1 MGQILENG
9 YELKTTFWN
18 DFTIADAFGVSALED
33 TYNRAFNGWKHDY
46 IYLTELSLVLNWK
59 MFQWHEKDDSK
70 YQIYYNL
77 YTKLDAWCMDNL
89 INSELIYYIDTT
101 D

>member
-1 MGQILENG
+1 MGKIMSNG
-9 YELKTTFWN
+9 YEMKTTFWE
-18 DFTIADAFGVSALED
+18 DFTIADAFGVSAIED

-46 IYLTELSLVLNWK
+46 VYITELSLVLNWK
-59 MFQWHEKDDSK
+59 MFQWYEKDDSK

-89 INSELIYYIDTT
+89 RNSELIYYIDTT

>member
-1 MGQILENG
+1 MGKIMSNG
-9 YELKTTFWN
+9 YEMKTTFWE
-18 DFTIADAFGVSALED
+18 DFTIADAFGVSAIED

-46 IYLTELSLVLNWK
+46 VYITELSLVLNWK
-59 MFQWHEKDDSK
+59 MFQWYEKDDSK

-89 INSELIYYIDTT
+89 INSELIYYIHTT

>member
-1 MGQILENG
+1 MSNG
-9 YELKTTFWN
+9 YEMKTTFWE
-18 DFTIADAFGVSALED
+18 DFTIADAFGVSAIED
-33 TYNRAFNGWKHDY
+33 TYKRAFNGWKHDY
-46 IYLTELSLVLNWK
+46 VYITELSLVLNWK
-59 MFQWHEKDDSK
+59 MFQWYEKDDSK

-89 INSELIYYIDTT
+89 INSELIYYIHTT

>member
-1 MGQILENG
+1 MSNG
-9 YELKTTFWN
+9 YEMKTTFWE
-18 DFTIADAFGVSALED
+18 DFTIADAFGVSAIED

-46 IYLTELSLVLNWK
+46 VYITELSLVLNWK
-59 MFQWHEKDDSK
+59 MFQWYEKDDSK
-70 YQIYYNL
+70 YQIYYDL

-89 INSELIYYIDTT
+89 RNSELIYYIDTT

>member
-1 MGQILENG
+1 MSNG
-9 YELKTTFWN
+9 YEMKTTFWE
-18 DFTIADAFGVSALED
+18 DFTIADAFGVSAIED

-46 IYLTELSLVLNWK
+46 VYITELSLVLNWK
-59 MFQWHEKDDSK
+59 MFQWYEKDDSK

-89 INSELIYYIDTT
+89 RNSELIYYIDTT

>member
-1 MGQILENG
+1 MSNG
-9 YELKTTFWN
+9 YEMETTFWE
-18 DFTIADAFGVSALED
+18 DFTIADAFGVSAIED
-33 TYNRAFNGWKHDY
+33 TYKRAFNGWKHDY
-46 IYLTELSLVLNWK
+46 VYITELSLVLNWK
-59 MFQWHEKDDSK
+59 MFQWYEKDDSK

-89 INSELIYYIDTT
+89 RNSELIYYIDTT

>member
-1 MGQILENG
+1 MSNG
-9 YELKTTFWN
+9 YEMKTTFWE
-18 DFTIADAFGVSALED
+18 DFTIADAFGVSAIED

-46 IYLTELSLVLNWK
+46 VYITELSLVLNWK
-59 MFQWHEKDDSK
+59 MFQWYEKDDSK

-89 INSELIYYIDTT
+89 RNNELIYYIDTT

>member
-1 MGQILENG
+1 MGQILTNG
-9 YELKTTFWN
+9 YEMKTTFWE
-18 DFTIADAFGVSALED
+18 DFCIADVFGVSAIED

>member
-1 MGQILENG
+1 MGKIMSNG
-9 YELKTTFWN
+9 YEMKTTFWE
-18 DFTIADAFGVSALED
+18 DFTIADAFGVSAIED
-33 TYNRAFNGWKHDY
+33 TYKRAFNGWKHDY
-46 IYLTELSLVLNWK
+46 VYITELSLVLNWK
-59 MFQWHEKDDSK
+59 MFQWYEKDDSK

-89 INSELIYYIDTT
+89 INSELIYYIHTT

>member
-1 MGQILENG
+1 MSNG
-9 YELKTTFWN
+9 YEMKTTFWE
-18 DFTIADAFGVSALED
+18 DFTIADAFGVSAIED

-46 IYLTELSLVLNWK
+46 VYITELSLVLNWK
-59 MFQWHEKDDSK
+59 MFQWYEKDDSK
-70 YQIYYNL
+70 YQIYYKL

-89 INSELIYYIDTT
+89 RNSELIYYIDTT

>member
-1 MGQILENG
+1 MGKILSNG
-9 YELKTTFWN
+9 YEMKTTFWE
-18 DFTIADAFGVSALED
+18 DFCIADAFGVSAIED

-70 YQIYYNL
+70 YQIYHNL
-77 YTKLDAWCMDNL
+77 YTKLDEWCMDNL
-89 INSELIYYIDTT
+89 INSELKYYIDTT

>member
-1 MGQILENG
+1 MSNG
-9 YELKTTFWN
+9 YEMKTTFWE
-18 DFTIADAFGVSALED
+18 DFTIADAFGVSAIED

-46 IYLTELSLVLNWK
+46 VYITELSLVLNWK
-59 MFQWHEKDDSK
+59 MFQWYEKDDSK
-70 YQIYYNL
+70 YQIYHNL

-89 INSELIYYIDTT
+89 RNSELIYYIDTT

>member
-1 MGQILENG
+1 MSNG
-9 YELKTTFWN
+9 YEMKTTFWE
-18 DFTIADAFGVSALED
+18 DFTIADAFGVSAIED
-33 TYNRAFNGWKHDY
+33 TYKRAFNGWKHDY

>member
-1 MGQILENG
+1 M
-9 YELKTTFWN
+9 KTTFWD
-18 DFTIADAFGVSALED
+18 DFCIADACGVSAIED

>member
-1 MGQILENG
+1 MGQIISNG
-9 YELKTTFWN
+9 YEMKTTFWE
-18 DFTIADAFGVSALED
+18 DFCIADAFGVSAIED

-70 YQIYYNL
+70 YQIYRKRL
-77 YTKLDAWCMDNL
+77 RFSAL
-89 INSELIYYIDTT
+89 
-101 D
+101 

>member
-1 MGQILENG
+1 MGKIMSNG
-9 YELKTTFWN
+9 YEMKTTFWE
-18 DFTIADAFGVSALED
+18 DFTIADAFGVSAIED
-33 TYNRAFNGWKHDY
+33 TYKRAFNGWKHDY
-46 IYLTELSLVLNWK
+46 VYITELSLVLNWK
-59 MFQWHEKDDSK
+59 MFQWYEKDDSK

-89 INSELIYYIDTT
+89 RNSELIYYIDTT

>member
-1 MGQILENG
+1 MSNG
-9 YELKTTFWN
+9 YEMKTTFWE
-18 DFTIADAFGVSALED
+18 DFTIADAFGVSAIED

-46 IYLTELSLVLNWK
+46 VYITELSLVLNWK
-59 MFQWHEKDDSK
+59 MFQWYEKDDSK
-70 YQIYYNL
+70 YQIYYDL

-89 INSELIYYIDTT
+89 INSELIYYIHTT

>member
-1 MGQILENG
+1 MSNG
-9 YELKTTFWN
+9 YEMKTTFWE
-18 DFTIADAFGVSALED
+18 DFTIADAFGVSAIED
-33 TYNRAFNGWKHDY
+33 TYKRAFNGWKHDY
-46 IYLTELSLVLNWK
+46 VYITELSLVLNWK
-59 MFQWHEKDDSK
+59 MFQWYEKDDSK

-89 INSELIYYIDTT
+89 RNSELIYYINTT

>member
-1 MGQILENG
+1 MSNG
-9 YELKTTFWN
+9 YEMKTTFWE
-18 DFTIADAFGVSALED
+18 DFTIADAFGVSAIDD

-46 IYLTELSLVLNWK
+46 VYITELSLVLNWK
-59 MFQWHEKDDSK
+59 MFQWYEKDDSK
-70 YQIYYNL
+70 YQIYYDL

-89 INSELIYYIDTT
+89 RNSELIYYIDTT

>member
-1 MGQILENG
+1 MSNG
-9 YELKTTFWN
+9 YEMKTTFWE
-18 DFTIADAFGVSALED
+18 DFTIADAFGVSAIED

-46 IYLTELSLVLNWK
+46 VYITELSLVLNWK
-59 MFQWHEKDDSK
+59 MFQWYEKDDSK

-89 INSELIYYIDTT
+89 INSELIYYIHTT

>member
-1 MGQILENG
+1 MSNG
-9 YELKTTFWN
+9 YEMKTTFWE
-18 DFTIADAFGVSALED
+18 DFTIADAFGVSAIED
-33 TYNRAFNGWKHDY
+33 TYKRAFNGWKHDY
-46 IYLTELSLVLNWK
+46 VYITELSLVLNWK
-59 MFQWHEKDDSK
+59 MFQWYEKDDSK

-89 INSELIYYIDTT
+89 RNSELIYYIDTT

>member
-1 MGQILENG
+1 MSNG
-9 YELKTTFWN
+9 YEMKTTFWE
-18 DFTIADAFGVSALED
+18 DFTIADAFGVSAIED

-46 IYLTELSLVLNWK
+46 VYITELSLVLNWK
-59 MFQWHEKDDSK
+59 MFQWYEKDDSK
-70 YQIYYNL
+70 YKIYYDL

-89 INSELIYYIDTT
+89 RNSELIYYIDTT

>member
-1 MGQILENG
+1 MGKIMSNG
-9 YELKTTFWN
+9 YEMKTTFWE
-18 DFTIADAFGVSALED
+18 DFTIADAFGVSAIED

-46 IYLTELSLVLNWK
+46 VYITELSLVLNWK
-59 MFQWHEKDDSK
+59 MFQWYEKDDSK
-70 YQIYYNL
+70 YQIYYDL

-89 INSELIYYIDTT
+89 RNSELIYYIDTT

>member
-1 MGQILENG
+1 MGKILSNG
-9 YELKTTFWN
+9 YEMKTTFWE
-18 DFTIADAFGVSALED
+18 DFTIADAFGVSAIED

-46 IYLTELSLVLNWK
+46 VYITELSLVLNWK
-59 MFQWHEKDDSK
+59 MFQWYEKDDSK
-70 YQIYYNL
+70 YKIYYDL

-89 INSELIYYIDTT
+89 RNSELIYYIDTT